1 MILANV
7 PSEGINRGN
16 VLKKSVPTPAESNAS
31 GDVPMN
37 PFAGLDSPRKADRGS
52 SQQKQ
57 QLPKVPVALT
67 KRVMK
72 KISDLDRSLRVQG
85 RISEWSHIP
94 SWQTVLNHY
103 RDSVA
108 GGITNPWFVRK
119 YDLLCL
125 ASAKA
130 LHEAFQDVHE
140 YDPVEYL
147 TQGAKAA
154 VGRHNKLG
162 KRHAERVK
170 AKRMLRESGYLDAPN
185 ARRGEPDTPGSK
197 AAIRANIRN
206 KTDVSESVLYELV
219 QELKDEG

>member
-1 MILANV
+1 MPN
-7 PSEGINRGN
+7 
-16 VLKKSVPTPAESNAS
+16 PAESNGL
-31 GDVPMN
+31 GDIPMN
-37 PFAGLDSPRKADRGS
+37 PFAGLDSPGKADQGP
-52 SQQKQ
+52 SQPKQ
-57 QLPKVPVALT
+57 QLPKVPLALT

-72 KISDLDRSLRVQG
+72 KISDLESSLRVQS

-108 GGITNPWFVRK
+108 GGITSPWFVQK
-119 YDLLCL
+119 YDLFCL

-147 TQGAKAA
+147 TPGAKAA
-154 VGRHNKLG
+154 VGRHNKQG
-162 KRHAERVK
+162 KRLDERAV
-170 AKRMLRESGYLDAPN
+170 AKRMLRDAGYLDAPN
-185 ARRGEPDTPGSK
+185 APRGEPDTPGSK
-197 AAIRANIRN
+197 AAIRASVRN
-206 KTDVSESVLYELV
+206 KTGVSESVLYELV